1 MKTEKNYIY
10 DLAKVPT
17 QSRVEV
23 AYELDEA
30 FFKAFVTDE
39 TLITGGDVHVNILI
53 DHYSEDEFILSLD
66 FEGSITL
73 PCDRCLGDLQEEVSA
88 EDFLKIRLSQD
99 IRIGDEIVNVS
110 DEESD
115 FDITLEEGS
124 TKLDLSWPMYELL
137 VLSLPIQ
144 HIHLE
149 GECNPEMEQ
158 LLQEHLAVLPGGN
171 QEATEDSSEE
181 GEEETD
187 PRWNELK
194 KILNNN

>member
-23 AYELDEA
+23 TYELDEV
-30 FFKAFVTDE
+30 FFKAFETDE

>member
-1 MKTEKNYIY
+1 VKTEKNYIY

-23 AYELDEA
+23 TYELDEV
-30 FFKAFVTDE
+30 FFKAFETDE

>member
-23 AYELDEA
+23 TYELDEV
-30 FFKAFVTDE
+30 FFKAFETDE

-144 HIHLE
+144 HIQLE

>member
-23 AYELDEA
+23 TYELDEV
-30 FFKAFVTDE
+30 FFKAFETDE

-144 HIHLE
+144 HIHPE

>member
-23 AYELDEA
+23 TYELDEV
-30 FFKAFVTDE
+30 FFKAFETDE

-144 HIHLE
+144 HMHLE